1 MSYNTKDL
9 LLLSVCIHAHEESDE
24 KLEKFFFL
32 TNLVAHVM
40 GSTNRQHHNNP

>member
-24 KLEKFFFL
+24 KLEIFFL